1 MCMSCIHNIVFTFK
15 EKKGESDSSS
25 AQPNETDDEIVA
37 RQTERDH
44 HEDLLILNDED
55 QVR

>member
-1 MCMSCIHNIVFTFK
+1 MSCIHNIVFTFK

-25 AQPNETDDEIVA
+25 VQPDEIVA

-44 HEDLLILNDED
+44 HEDLQILNDGD